1 MMRISAA
8 SCIVLAVAC
17 GDNLAASSDAA
28 VIDAVVVDA
37 HAEAKL
43 CSAVFTGNFTLSES
57 VPANCASLSGSAA
70 TFSIP
75 AFPIGTS
82 VDIAI
87 GLPTPTPTG
96 AFSSD
101 GDPTWSASATQS
113 VGDAFCYYVAGAT
126 SVPSGTFSMTLD
138 SIDLADATAH
148 GTLMLELAVLPEA
161 ETNCGS
167 SNAESL
173 QLSF

>member
-1 MMRISAA
+1 MMRICAA
-8 SCIVLAVAC
+8 SCIVFSVAC
-17 GDNLAASSDAA
+17 GDNLVGTSDATM
-28 VIDAVVVDA
+28 IDAVVVDA
-37 HAEAKL
+37 HPEAKR
-43 CSAVFTGNFTLSES
+43 CDAVFTGNFALSES

-75 AFPIGTS
+75 ALPIGTS

-96 AFSSD
+96 AYSSEAD
-101 GDPTWSASATQS
+101 QSWSASATQTI
-113 VGDAFCYYVAGAT
+113 GDAFCYYVAGAT
-126 SVPSGTFSMTLD
+126 SVPSGAFSMTLD
-138 SIDLADATAH
+138 AIDVAHSTAH